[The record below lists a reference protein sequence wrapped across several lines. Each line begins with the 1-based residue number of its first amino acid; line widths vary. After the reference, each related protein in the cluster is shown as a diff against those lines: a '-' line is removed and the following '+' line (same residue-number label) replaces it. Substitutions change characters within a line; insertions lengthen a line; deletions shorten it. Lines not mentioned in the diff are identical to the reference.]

1 MASSSFTP
9 LGKANSH
16 SILMTDKATSGVA
29 SLGARTMSS
38 TDDAKDS
45 KSDTDMDE
53 EDEDENKKRGMI
65 HLNFAVDPPSLSTSH
80 NR

>member
-16 SILMTDKATSGVA
+16 SILMTDKATSKVA
-29 SLGARTMSS
+29 GLGARMMSGS

-45 KSDTDMDE
+45 KSDTDMDD

-65 HLNFAVDPPSLSTSH
+65 SI
-80 NR
+80 